1 MSALPPQIPKDKVCP
16 LSSSLPPS
24 LFLQPSLQRLSP
36 VLFSLEHNTNPQAD
50 PHKMSQAANHQ
61 HATQKVNRFA
71 KRDPALYP
79 LSFIVAGGLCAAGY
93 FLYVTSSLPFFSF
106 FLLAPNR
113 ITLIPSMSKTTSGE
127 THTKLMA
134 DGVVNPWDNTS
145 KHDTHPS

>member
-1 MSALPPQIPKDKVCP
+1 MSPLLLPPAFPLPTTSPLVFFPRCS
-16 LSSSLPPS
+16 LSSLRS
-24 LFLQPSLQRLSP
+24 
-36 VLFSLEHNTNPQAD
+36 VLALLEHSTNTQVD
-50 PHKMSQAANHQ
+50 PHKMSQAANLQ

-93 FLYVTSSLPFFSF
+93 FLYVTSFLPFFSF